1 MEKRGSFTLLA
12 ALLDFVPGGAEEFD
26 VAANF
31 FIRSATGCGT
41 YDKAARIAAPRF
53 ADEATQTRAIIGAG
67 DFARDTDVI
76 DGRHVHE
83 KASRQSDVTS
93 DARTLFAER
102 LFGDL
107 DDYILT
113 SLEHFG
119 NELRASRRAMMASLV
134 PAIMTRTAWPAG
146 TALEALAGASASAAF
161 RTSATIVGATS
172 TAVWTAT
179 AIIAAAIKST
189 AAEGAL
195 ETLARVAADA
205 RGITGEFFARRRCAG
220 CAARGA
226 CFPRQ
231 QDDVV
236 FGDMRGRGSSNVIV
250 DRDVPGRGAVGF
262 FLAVGS
268 FVMSF
273 VMFRIHGMFFAVKFK
288 RGM

>member
-26 VAANF
+26 VGANF
-31 FIRSATGCGT
+31 FIRSATGCGAD
-41 YDKAARIAAPRF
+41 DKAAGIAAARF

-119 NELRASRRAMMASLV
+119 NELRAARRAMMTSLV

-146 TALEALAGASASAAF
+146 TALKTLSGASAAAF
-161 RTSATIVGATS
+161 RTATTIVGATP
-172 TAVWTAT
+172 
-179 AIIAAAIKST
+179 T
-189 AAEGAL
+189 AA
-195 ETLARVAADA
+195 RPAA
-205 RGITGEFFARRRCAG
+205 
-220 CAARGA
+220 
-226 CFPRQ
+226 
-231 QDDVV
+231 
-236 FGDMRGRGSSNVIV
+236 
-250 DRDVPGRGAVGF
+250 
-262 FLAVGS
+262 
-268 FVMSF
+268 
-273 VMFRIHGMFFAVKFK
+273 
-288 RGM
+288 